1 MKAMVIVNPSSGKEK
16 ANDYAEKIEET
27 LRNNYEDIEIRRTE
41 KEGDAAAFA
50 TEACVALYDAVIAMG
65 GDGTINEA
73 INGLAEQAH
82 RPALGIIPLGT
93 VNDFARAL
101 NIPLEPY
108 EAISILEEQYLRP
121 VDVGKV
127 NESYFANVLAVGA
140 IAEASYNVSAEQKTK
155 LGPLAYFMEG
165 TKSFLNGEAI
175 KINVEHEGGKWEGE
189 TFLLLT
195 ALTNSVGGFEALAP
209 EADVNDGKFHTFI
222 IKKLSIPKIAT
233 LIPSLLRGELEESKE
248 VEYIRTSYLNVS
260 SNKPHVVNID
270 GEEGEPLP
278 FSAKVLPGH
287 LNIFVPVIKN
297 LRRD

>member
-175 KINVEHEGGKWEGE
+175 KISVEHEGGKWEGE

-287 LNIFVPVIKN
+287 LNIFVPVIKKT
-297 LRRD
+297 

>member
-1 MKAMVIVNPSSGKEK
+1 MKKAMIIVNPSSGKEK
-16 ANDYAEKIEET
+16 AKDYVEKIQET
-27 LRNNYEDIEIRRTE
+27 LQEAFHLIDVKETE

-101 NIPLEPY
+101 KIPLEPY
-108 EAISILEEQYLRP
+108 EAISILEEQNLRP
-121 VDVGKV
+121 VDIGKV

-140 IAEASYNVSAEQKTK
+140 IAEASYNVSAEQKTR

-165 TKSFLNGEAI
+165 AKSFLNGEAI
-175 KINVEHEGGKWEGE
+175 EISVEHEGGKWEGE

-222 IKKLSIPKIAT
+222 IKKLSIPKVAS

-248 VEYIRTSYLNVS
+248 VEYIRTSYLKVS
-260 SNKPHVVNID
+260 SDKAHVVNID

-287 LNIFVPVIKN
+287 LDIFVPSNQKT
-297 LRRD
+297 

>member
-27 LRNNYEDIEIRRTE
+27 LRNNYKDIEIRRTE

-65 GDGTINEA
+65 GDGTINEV

-108 EAISILEEQYLRP
+108 EAISILEEQNLRP
-121 VDVGKV
+121 VDIGKV

-140 IAEASYNVSAEQKTK
+140 IAEASYNVSAEQKTR

-165 TKSFLNGEAI
+165 AKSFLNGEAI
-175 KINVEHEGGKWEGE
+175 EISVEHEGGKWEGE

-260 SNKPHVVNID
+260 SDKAHVVNID

-287 LNIFVPVIKN
+287 LNIFAPVIKKT
-297 LRRD
+297 